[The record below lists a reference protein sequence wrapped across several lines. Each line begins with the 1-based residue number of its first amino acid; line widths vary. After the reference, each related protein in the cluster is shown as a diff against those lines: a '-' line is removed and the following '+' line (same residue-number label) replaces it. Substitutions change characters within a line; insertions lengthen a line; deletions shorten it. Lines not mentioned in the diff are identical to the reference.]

1 MYSYLNIQIFY
12 PIALFFKLFNIYR
25 GFKIGFIKED
35 FGIKIDKILKIFGDV
50 VIEDNQLKI
59 TNPMVYFLKKE
70 NYV

>member
-1 MYSYLNIQIFY
+1 M
-12 PIALFFKLFNIYR
+12 PW
-25 GFKIGFIKED
+25 KIGFIKED
-35 FGIKIDKILKIFGDV
+35 FGIKIEKILKIFGDV